1 MTSSIAAAVAGPG
14 GAGRREAFAFA
25 VMASTSAEG
34 EAGRS
39 PSADGNGIVED
50 VEADPGAGLI
60 VAVDPVLGVGL
71 GSRGLTCC
79 AGSGPA

>member
-1 MTSSIAAAVAGPG
+1 MSACSTRLEVTSSIAAAVAGPG
-14 GAGRREAFAFA
+14 GAGRREAFALA

-50 VEADPGAGLI
+50 VEADPGAGLS
-60 VAVDPVLGVGL
+60 
-71 GSRGLTCC
+71 GSPSR
-79 AGSGPA
+79 